1 MCMEILKL
9 CSPQFNSINE
19 LAFFIV
25 TELGNKLHNFI
36 IQGGLRIAL
45 VHTSYQRTRVVWV
58 SFAKNTSIR
67 NDMAV
72 LPFSTLQI

>member
-45 VHTSYQRTRVVWV
+45 VHTSYQRIK
-58 SFAKNTSIR
+58 SGMGKFCKKYQHS
-67 NDMAV
+67 
-72 LPFSTLQI
+72 Q